1 LKKLPDEILKA
12 WQNKK
17 GPVVFSTVNKEYMP
31 NSIYATCVSLYDEN
45 TVLIADNF
53 FSKTRHNIFQ
63 DSRASI
69 LFITED
75 NKSYQ
80 LKGQIQYHV
89 KGRYYD
95 DMKKWN
101 PEQLPGY
108 AVAIVKIKES
118 YCGAKKLS

>member
-1 LKKLPDEILKA
+1 
-12 WQNKK
+12 
-17 GPVVFSTVNKEYMP
+17 MP